1 MARTTRVVEQRKDH
15 AASDA
20 GVGNL
25 LAGDGFRGIGML
37 LIFIAH
43 VLANTDP
50 APTLENY
57 GWAKQPI
64 ARIDLALS
72 TFFALSGY
80 FIARPFLRSFVLNTR
95 RPSVRR
101 YLRNRALRIMPAF
114 YIIVT
119 IVMLRFGL
127 DGAIGPTPDNPGGT
141 GAESNWLQVLSVY
154 TFTQSYT
161 GGSVTLPIG
170 QGWTLDVEV
179 AFYLAIPLAAMI
191 AYRVGQPLKTPR
203 TRAIAALCFIGG
215 LTLVSITLR
224 QLADNSFELLTSPPL
239 IVYVFLPGIALAV
252 IEPFVVP
259 YFRDQPERA
268 RRFIWGA
275 VAVCVLC
282 WFLYM
287 RWDYE
292 AGTTQIHHALGRRSL
307 LQAIFGFSL
316 VGAMIVVQLGTNTV
330 PRWLDNRWTTW
341 LGVRSYAFY
350 LIHVWVI
357 LEVIH
362 VAGTNLEPFVLG
374 LIVFFVGFP
383 ISCALAGLSWK
394 YVEEPCLQRRLPWAP
409 GLRPMKG
416 KAHEVRDPK
425 TEPEPEKAP
434 V

>member
-1 MARTTRVVEQRKDH
+1 MARAPRVREQRQDH
-15 AASDA
+15 AASDV

-43 VLANTDP
+43 VFANADP
-50 APTLENY
+50 ATTLESY
-57 GWAKQPI
+57 GWARQPI

-80 FIARPFLRSFVLNTR
+80 FIARPFLRSFILNTR

-101 YLRNRALRIMPAF
+101 YLRNRALRILPAF
-114 YIIVT
+114 YLIAA

-127 DGAIGPTPDNPGGT
+127 DGSISPTPDNPSGT
-141 GAESNWLQVLSVY
+141 GVESSWWQIVSVF

-179 AFYLAIPLAAMI
+179 AFYLSIPVAATI
-191 AYRVGQPLKTPR
+191 AYRLGRPLKTPR
-203 TRAIAALCFIGG
+203 TRAIAALCFIAF
-215 LTLVSITLR
+215 LLLFSITLR
-224 QLADNSFELLTSPPL
+224 QLADNSFALLTSPPL

-259 YFRDQPERA
+259 YFRDQPRRA
-268 RRFIWGA
+268 QRFIWGA

-307 LQAIFGFSL
+307 LQAIFGFAL
-316 VGAMIVVQLGTNTV
+316 VAAMIVVQLGTRTV
-330 PRWLDNRWTTW
+330 PRWLDSRWATW

-350 LIHVWVI
+350 LFHVWVI
-357 LEVIH
+357 LEVIN

-374 LIVFFVGFP
+374 MIIFVVGFP
-383 ISCALAGLSWK
+383 VSCALAGLSWK
-394 YVEEPCLQRRLPWAP
+394 FVEEPCMQRRLPWAP
-409 GLRPMKG
+409 GLRPMPG
-416 KAHEVRDPK
+416 KANQVRDPK

>member
-1 MARTTRVVEQRKDH
+1 MSRSKRAAEQRTDQ

-43 VLANTDP
+43 VFANADP
-50 APTLENY
+50 ATTLENY

-72 TFFALSGY
+72 TFFVLSGY

-114 YIIVT
+114 YLIAAL
-119 IVMLRFGL
+119 VMLRFGL

-141 GAESNWLQVLSVY
+141 GVQSSWWQILSVF

-179 AFYLAIPLAAMI
+179 AFYLAIPLAAVI
-191 AYRVGQPLKTPR
+191 AYRLGRPLKTPR
-203 TRAIAALCFIGG
+203 TRAIGALCFIGF
-215 LTLVSITLR
+215 LTLLSITLR
-224 QLADNSFELLTSPPL
+224 QYAENRFELLTSPPL

-259 YFRDQPERA
+259 YFRDRPRRA

-275 VAVCVLC
+275 VAVCVMC

-287 RWDYE
+287 RWDYQ

-307 LQAIFGFSL
+307 MQAIFGFAL
-316 VGAMIVVQLGTNTV
+316 VAAMIVVQLGTNTV

-350 LIHVWVI
+350 LIHVFVI
-357 LEVIH
+357 LEVID
-362 VAGTNLEPFVLG
+362 VAGTNLEPFALG
-374 LIVFFVGFP
+374 LIIFLVGFP
-383 ISCALAGLSWK
+383 ISCALAGLSWR
-394 YVEEPCLQRRLPWAP
+394 YLEEPCLQRRLPWAP
-409 GLRPMKG
+409 GLRPLKG
-416 KAHEVRDPK
+416 KVHEERDPK